1 MLKKLI
7 KEFLL
12 VVLIGIVISPAQWL
26 TKLYFEN
33 YKYYGISVVWKDY
46 DGTFLYVVLISIS
59 TSAAGIDS
67 RAILIAQSLGS
78 HGISEY
84 SALQPSQHDFKA
96 ASRLMW
102 SVICFSSH
110 PIARTE

>member
-46 DGTFLYVVLISIS
+46 DGTFLYVVLISIIIF
-59 TSAAGIDS
+59 TVINLTKKLIKIDKE
-67 RAILIAQSLGS
+67 A
-78 HGISEY
+78 
-84 SALQPSQHDFKA
+84 P
-96 ASRLMW
+96 
-102 SVICFSSH
+102 
-110 PIARTE
+110 